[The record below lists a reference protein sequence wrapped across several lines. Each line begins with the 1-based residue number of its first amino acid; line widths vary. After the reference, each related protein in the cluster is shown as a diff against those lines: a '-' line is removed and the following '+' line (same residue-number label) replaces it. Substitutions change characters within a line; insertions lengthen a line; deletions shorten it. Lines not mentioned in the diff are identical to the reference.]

1 MPNKMRPIRILIVD
15 DHGLLR
21 EGLAHALRT
30 FPDLQVIGEAATGS
44 DAVRLCQELRPDLV
58 LMDPMLRELDGVA
71 AIRQIHQQCPEIRLI
86 AMSNFGPD
94 RLVQSALRAGAAS
107 HLPKHTPPMGL
118 ATAIRAAFPG
128 AQPA

>member
-21 EGLAHALRT
+21 EGLSRALRA
-30 FPDLQVIGEAATGS
+30 FPDLQVIGEAGTGS
-44 DAVRLCQELRPDLV
+44 EAVRLCEDLRPDLV
-58 LMDPMLRELDGVA
+58 LMDLMLREPDGVA
-71 AIRQIHQQCPEIRLI
+71 AIRQIHRECPEIRVI

-94 RLVQSALRAGAAS
+94 RLVQAALRAGASS
-107 HLPKHTPPMGL
+107 HLAKRTPPMGL
-118 ATAIRAAFPG
+118 AEAIRATFPG